1 MFSLKN
7 LKLITNIFI
16 ILLIGIKLITVI
28 NDRTEVFF
36 FVIWSLPFI
45 IFSYFAHKL
54 SIKSYQSF
62 SFILLIYFMS
72 SSLRVF
78 GITPYIFDLLE
89 LILIV
94 LFFVHCMLG
103 PKTIRN
109 QV

>member
-28 NDRTEVFF
+28 NERTDEIF
-36 FVIWSLPFI
+36 FVIWSLPFV
-45 IFSYFAHKL
+45 IFSYFANKL

-62 SFILLIYFMS
+62 CFILLIYFMS

-78 GITPYIFDLLE
+78 GITPYIFDLIE

-94 LFFVHCMLG
+94 LFFVHCMYG
-103 PKTIRN
+103 PKTIRSK
-109 QV
+109 V